1 MTSNEDSGAMKVVQV
16 IAAIL
21 AAAAGVWILLI
32 TWTAFFGG
40 QAPLSPWE
48 FTGVNLARG
57 LLWLFILDPIVLTVV
72 YWGFM
77 LLMLPLI
84 ALASWIG
91 GRKDG

>member
-1 MTSNEDSGAMKVVQV
+1 MTSNEDSGVMKVVQV

-21 AAAAGVWILLI
+21 AAAAGVWSLLL

-48 FTGVNLARG
+48 FTGFSLGRG

-77 LLMLPLI
+77 LIMLPLI

-91 GRKDG
+91 GRKGG

>member
-1 MTSNEDSGAMKVVQV
+1 MSGDDDSAAMKVVQV
-16 IAAIL
+16 IAWIL
-21 AAAAGVWILLI
+21 AASAGVWCVML

-40 QAPLSPWE
+40 RAPLSPWE
-48 FTGVNLARG
+48 FTGFSIGRG

-84 ALASWIG
+84 ALASWLG
-91 GRKDG
+91 ERKAS